1 MILHQE
7 VQSLRGTV
15 TADLWTFLFFLYM
28 IEVVLFVKAFYLT
41 DITLY
46 NYREK
51 INIIIINIII
61 IIIIIII
68 FIIILQESY
77 QNIISKISSK

>member
-1 MILHQE
+1 MLVHNLILHQE

-28 IEVVLFVKAFYLT
+28 IEVALFIKAFYLT
-41 DITLY
+41 DVTLY

-51 INIIIINIII
+51 INIIIII
-61 IIIIIII
+61 
-68 FIIILQESY
+68 IIILQESY